1 MEIRVINAIV
11 EKWQSYNKV
20 LTPWNLLEKRRLELG
35 QTMRLREYDIN
46 QHLINTLR
54 DHGEK
59 EQYAMAKETILE
71 IVQAIDITDKKL
83 ICNLYRSLYNE
94 LKSAKDF
101 RYNELLAVQVS
112 NSSADLEK
120 DLQRA
125 KEEAEAAQSEVK
137 AHREY
142 IEKLKKRNWWQ
153 RLWNSDADMYDALY
167 VSCKCPNRVAES
179 K

>member
-20 LTPWNLLEKRRLELG
+20 LLPWNLLEKRRLELG
-35 QTMRLREYDIN
+35 QTMRLAKYDIN

-59 EQYAMAKETILE
+59 EQYAKAKETILE
-71 IVQAIDITDKKL
+71 IVQAIDVTDKQL
-83 ICNLYRSLYNE
+83 ICNLYRGLYEN

-101 RYNELLAVQVS
+101 RFNEFSAIHVS

-120 DLQRA
+120 DLQIANER
-125 KEEAEAAQSEVK
+125 AEALVAELRTQVK
-137 AHREY
+137 Y
-142 IEKLKKRNWWQ
+142 IERLKKRSWWQ
-153 RLWNSDADMYDALY
+153 RLWNEDVELYEALN
-167 VSCKCPNRVAES
+167 SECKCPNRVAES